1 MTIDSNNILLITDYE
16 DTAKN
21 LLEKLVLLRENDN
34 ITVCNTKNMKKFL
47 ENSMYYIAI
56 LHEADSKN
64 TTLRLINTI
73 KEINKDIEIILV
85 LDDCNQETILEA
97 YDNGIYDYFTTDS
110 APYEMLI
117 KTVNCFKLRQLK
129 EVANRNIKFLNQMN
143 ITDAKSGFYQYKAL
157 KDIFLDISDNLRV
170 QNGFFVLVTLDE
182 KTKTKVSTSRLAQAI
197 KNNIRQDDIVATARG
212 GKFYLIFPNLD
223 LAGTNAVL
231 GKIQDKMGEDLK
243 IRAGLAKIGVQSFET
258 LDKIAQDGLISAGQN
273 EVMSVCFE
281 DNENTDNWLSDDL
294 PTEKKNFKLF
304 QTSFSNKMN
313 SIITPNFFR
322 FQKECETKLTNTQV
336 SQYANNIECVFS
348 LKNKNAHS
356 ELIIRYNGYAKF
368 KIELIHNGLDSPEN
382 FKTEIPLKEMTE
394 KYLNS
399 LLKRLK
405 DEYKSTAYKQKE
417 N

>member
-1 MTIDSNNILLITDYE
+1 MTIDSNNILLITDFE

-47 ENSMYYIAI
+47 ENSMYYVAI

-73 KEINKDIEIILV
+73 KETDKDVEIILV
-85 LDDCNQETILEA
+85 LNECNQETILEA

-129 EVANRNIKFLNQMN
+129 EVANRNLKFLNQMN
-143 ITDAKSGFYQYKAL
+143 VTDAKNGFYQYKVL
-157 KDIFLDISDNLRV
+157 KDIFIDISDNLRV
-170 QNGFFVLVTLDE
+170 QNGFFVLLTLDE
-182 KTKTKVSTSRLAQAI
+182 KIKTKVSTNRLAQTI
-197 KNNIRQDDIVATARG
+197 KNNIRHDDIVATARG
-212 GKFYLIFPNLD
+212 GKFYLILPNIN

-231 GKIQDKMGEDLK
+231 EKIQDKMGKDLK

-258 LDKIAQDGLISAGQN
+258 LDKIAQDGLISANQN
-273 EVMSVCFE
+273 ELMSVCFDAS
-281 DNENTDNWLSDDL
+281 DNIDNWLNDDL
-294 PTEKKNFKLF
+294 TEKKNFKLF
-304 QTSFSNKMN
+304 QTAFSNKMN
-313 SIITPNFFR
+313 SIIAPSFFR

-348 LKNKNAHS
+348 LKNENAHS

-368 KIELIHNGLDSPEN
+368 KIELVHNGLESPEN
-382 FKTEIPLKEMTE
+382 FKTEISLKEMTE
-394 KYLNS
+394 KFLNG
-399 LLKRLK
+399 LLKKLK
-405 DEYKSTAYKQKE
+405 DEYKTTAYQQKE